1 MMSIEEFAIYFGINS
16 SYLITLASRGDN
28 QDAFDQRTKH
38 FIEPDS
44 KLSKMNLK
52 SLFSVLL
59 TVLVA
64 IALFISQSSTI
75 KVQGQEVE
83 TIPDQQQQVS
93 CGSVIT
99 GRVTLSS
106 NLNCNHDGLIV
117 GGGSATIDL
126 NGFQIRG
133 PGIDSSKIG
142 IAVSEDNVKIVG
154 PGVITG
160 FKAGILVT
168 GASEFSVS
176 SVVLQSNEVGIL
188 LTGVDSTSVEEN
200 NLRNNLVG
208 VTAYSSNGIDIA
220 DNLMTKNA
228 LAGVLLVNTDRS
240 AATSN
245 NIQGSQKG
253 IFLDSQ
259 SGENAVQM
267 NNVRFNIV
275 GLDNANGLAPAS
287 NKNTFSTNLCG
298 TSSPSGLCTGN

>member
-1 MMSIEEFAIYFGINS
+1 MPFILGLMVGTTSDLRAKE
-16 SYLITLASRGDN
+16 RGDN

-44 KLSKMNLK
+44 KISKMNLK
-52 SLFSVLL
+52 SLFSASL

-64 IALFISQSSTI
+64 NALFISQSSTI
-75 KVQGQEVE
+75 RAQSQEVE

-99 GRVTLSS
+99 GTVTLSS

-117 GGGSATIDL
+117 GEGSTTIDL

-154 PGVITG
+154 PGIITG
-160 FKAGILVT
+160 FKAGILVS
-168 GASEFSVS
+168 GSSEFSVS
-176 SVVLQSNEVGIL
+176 SVVLQNNEVGIL
-188 LTGVDSTSVEEN
+188 LTGAELASVKEN
-200 NLRNNLVG
+200 NLRDNLVG
-208 VTAYSSNGIDIA
+208 VTAHSSNGLDIA

-228 LAGVLLVNTDRS
+228 LAGVLLVNTDES
-240 AATSN
+240 AASSN

-259 SGENAVQM
+259 SAENTVQT
-267 NNVRFNIV
+267 NNVRYNIV
-275 GLDNANGLAPAS
+275 GLDNANGLAPAL
-287 NKNTFSTNLCG
+287 NKNIFSTNICG

>member
-1 MMSIEEFAIYFGINS
+1 
-16 SYLITLASRGDN
+16 
-28 QDAFDQRTKH
+28 
-38 FIEPDS
+38 
-44 KLSKMNLK
+44 MNLK
-52 SLFSVLL
+52 SLFSALP

-64 IALFISQSSTI
+64 IALFFSQSSTI
-75 KVQGQEVE
+75 EVQGQEVE
-83 TIPDQQQQVS
+83 TIPNQQQVS

-99 GRVTLSS
+99 GTVTLSS

-117 GGGSATIDL
+117 GGGSTTIDL

-133 PGIDSSKIG
+133 PGINSSKIG
-142 IAVSEDNVKIVG
+142 IVVSEDNAKIVG

-168 GASEFSVS
+168 GAIEFSVS

-188 LTGVDSTSVEEN
+188 LTGVDSATVEEN

-208 VTAYSSNGIDIA
+208 ATAYSSNDLDIA

-228 LAGVLLVNTDRS
+228 LAGVLLVNTDGS
-240 AATSN
+240 SATSN

-259 SGENAVQM
+259 SAENTVQM
-267 NNVRFNIV
+267 NNVRFNVV
-275 GLDNANGLAPAS
+275 GLDNANGLVPSS
-287 NKNTFSTNLCG
+287 NKNTFSTNICG

>member
-1 MMSIEEFAIYFGINS
+1 
-16 SYLITLASRGDN
+16 
-28 QDAFDQRTKH
+28 
-38 FIEPDS
+38 
-44 KLSKMNLK
+44 MNLK
-52 SLFSVLL
+52 SLFSALV

-64 IALFISQSSTI
+64 NALFISSSAI
-75 KVQGQEVE
+75 RVQGQEVE

-99 GRVTLSS
+99 GTITLSS

-117 GGGSATIDL
+117 GGDSAMIDL

-142 IAVSEDNVKIVG
+142 VAVSEDNVKILG

-168 GASEFSVS
+168 GAGEFSIR
-176 SVVLQSNEVGIL
+176 SVVLQNNEVGIL
-188 LTGVDSTSVEEN
+188 LTGVDSASVEEN
-200 NLRNNLVG
+200 NMKNNLVG
-208 VTAYSSNGIDIA
+208 VTAHSSNALDIT

-228 LAGVLLVNTDRS
+228 LAGVLLVNTDGS

-259 SGENAVQM
+259 SAENTVQM
-267 NNVRFNIV
+267 NNVRYNID

-287 NKNTFSTNLCG
+287 NNNTFSTNICG

>member
-1 MMSIEEFAIYFGINS
+1 
-16 SYLITLASRGDN
+16 
-28 QDAFDQRTKH
+28 
-38 FIEPDS
+38 
-44 KLSKMNLK
+44 MNLK
-52 SLFSVLL
+52 SLFSALP

-64 IALFISQSSTI
+64 IALFFSQSSTI
-75 KVQGQEVE
+75 EVQGQEVE
-83 TIPDQQQQVS
+83 TIPNQQQQVS

-99 GRVTLSS
+99 GTVTLSS

-117 GGGSATIDL
+117 GGGSTTIDL

-142 IAVSEDNVKIVG
+142 IVVSEDNAKIVG

-168 GASEFSVS
+168 GAIEFSVS

-188 LTGVDSTSVEEN
+188 LTGVDSATVEEN

-208 VTAYSSNGIDIA
+208 ATAYSSNDLDIA

-228 LAGVLLVNTDRS
+228 LAGVLLVNTDGS
-240 AATSN
+240 SATSN

-259 SGENAVQM
+259 SAENTVQM

-287 NKNTFSTNLCG
+287 NKNTFSTNICG

>member
-1 MMSIEEFAIYFGINS
+1 
-16 SYLITLASRGDN
+16 
-28 QDAFDQRTKH
+28 
-38 FIEPDS
+38 
-44 KLSKMNLK
+44 MNLK
-52 SLFSVLL
+52 SLFSALL

-64 IALFISQSSTI
+64 NALFISQSSTI

-83 TIPDQQQQVS
+83 TIPDQHQQQVS

-99 GRVTLSS
+99 GTVTLSS

-117 GGGSATIDL
+117 GGGPATIDL

-142 IAVSEDNVKIVG
+142 IAVSENNVKIVG

-188 LTGVDSTSVEEN
+188 LTGVDSASVEEN

-208 VTAYSSNGIDIA
+208 ATAYSSNGLEIA

-228 LAGVLLVNTDRS
+228 LAGVLLVNTDGS

-259 SGENAVQM
+259 SAENIVQM

-287 NKNTFSTNLCG
+287 NKNTFSTNICG

>member
-1 MMSIEEFAIYFGINS
+1 
-16 SYLITLASRGDN
+16 
-28 QDAFDQRTKH
+28 
-38 FIEPDS
+38 
-44 KLSKMNLK
+44 MNLK

-59 TVLVA
+59 TVLVS
-64 IALFISQSSTI
+64 IALFISQSSII

-83 TIPDQQQQVS
+83 TIADQQQVS

-99 GRVTLSS
+99 GTVTLSS

-176 SVVLQSNEVGIL
+176 SVVMQSNEVGIL
-188 LTGVDSTSVEEN
+188 LTVDSASVKEN

-208 VTAYSSNGIDIA
+208 VTAYSSNGLDIA

-228 LAGVLLVNTDRS
+228 LAGVLFVNTDGS

-259 SGENAVQM
+259 SAENTVQM

-287 NKNTFSTNLCG
+287 NKNTFSTNICG

>member
-1 MMSIEEFAIYFGINS
+1 
-16 SYLITLASRGDN
+16 
-28 QDAFDQRTKH
+28 
-38 FIEPDS
+38 
-44 KLSKMNLK
+44 MNLK
-52 SLFSVLL
+52 SLFSALL

-64 IALFISQSSTI
+64 IALFFSQSSTI
-75 KVQGQEVE
+75 EVQGQEVE
-83 TIPDQQQQVS
+83 TVPEKQQQQQVS

-99 GRVTLSS
+99 GMVTLSS

-188 LTGVDSTSVEEN
+188 LTGVDSATVEEN

-208 VTAYSSNGIDIA
+208 ATAYSSNGLDIA

-228 LAGVLLVNTDRS
+228 LAGVLLVNTDGS

-259 SGENAVQM
+259 SAENTVQM
-267 NNVRFNIV
+267 NNVRFNVV

-287 NKNTFSTNLCG
+287 NKNTFSTNICG